1 MNPSVCVERLQDNL
15 EELKP
20 LFPAHYEELAL
31 NQDKV
36 PLDPQ
41 YELYLAREE
50 RGEVLCVVARD
61 KGKIAAYFV
70 GFVAPGMHYRTCL
83 TLTMDIFRVAPEY
96 RATDSLEA
104 VEQHMLCMELF
115 EEVRREGKRRGV
127 QRCFY
132 GEKLSQEARA
142 LFEALGMVEVE
153 RYWSEWWGG

>member
-1 MNPSVCVERLQDNL
+1 MITCLVERLQDNL

-20 LFPAHYEELAL
+20 LFQPHYEELAL
-31 NQDKV
+31 NRDKV

-41 YELYLAREE
+41 YGLYLAREE
-50 RGEVLCVVARD
+50 RGEVLCVVAREL
-61 KGKIAAYFV
+61 GRIAAYFV

-83 TLTMDIFRVAPEY
+83 TLTMDIFWVHPDY
-96 RATDSLEA
+96 RDGDSLDQ
-104 VEQHMLCMELF
+104 VERHMLCLQLF

-142 LFEALGMVEVE
+142 LYEALGMIEVE
-153 RYWSEWWGG
+153 RYWSEWWGE